1 MTPFL
6 STVKLII
13 IFSYSQCHIRA
24 PAAPCLTIICLSST
38 TEPQPAPLPVLRP
51 TNEELERWTRPA
63 LAALTINA
71 PPPHAQPH
79 VQPVPHPPAPQPQP
93 QTLAV
98 KYHTHCV
105 FSPLLLHP

>member
-1 MTPFL
+1 MEPFL
-6 STVKLII
+6 TAVKLIMS
-13 IFSYSQCHIRA
+13 FSHSQCHTCTPSASCVTHIY
-24 PAAPCLTIICLSST
+24 PSPS
-38 TEPQPAPLPVLRP
+38 EPQPAPLPVLRP

-71 PPPHAQPH
+71 PPPHAQLAP
-79 VQPVPHPPAPQPQP
+79 QPPPPQPQP